1 MINVDPSK
9 ILDKKMNRKQFLR
22 NVGIGAIAFTGFAAA
37 LRAVSQ
43 SSSAPA
49 STAPVG
55 HRANAKATA
64 YGGSV
69 YGGKPRVS

>member
-1 MINVDPSK
+1 
-9 ILDKKMNRKQFLR
+9 MNRKQFLR

-43 SSSAPA
+43 SSSAPVT
-49 STAPVG
+49 SVG
-55 HRANAKATA
+55 HHADAKAA
-64 YGGSV
+64 VYGGSV